1 MMVLSGSWVS
11 DAAEIDKE
19 AADNQ
24 TAAAEMKR
32 VRTIGRMKP
41 VLRKFRCK
49 DGGSFATV
57 TIFYKLASRRPV
69 RASKFCFDRV
79 KQFDALS

>member
-24 TAAAEMKR
+24 TAAAEMKS
-32 VRTIGRMKP
+32 VRAIGRMKP
-41 VLRKFRCK
+41 VLREFRSN
-49 DGGSFATV
+49 DSGSFATA
-57 TIFYKLASRRPV
+57 TIFYKLAPRRPV
-69 RASKFCFDRV
+69 RASEFCFDRA
-79 KQFDALS
+79 K